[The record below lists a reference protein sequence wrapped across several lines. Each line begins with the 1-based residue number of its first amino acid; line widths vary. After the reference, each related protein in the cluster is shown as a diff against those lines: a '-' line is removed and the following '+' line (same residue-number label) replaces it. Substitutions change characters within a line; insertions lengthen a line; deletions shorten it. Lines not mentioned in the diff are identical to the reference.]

1 MHCKLPKTLAR
12 QNASQ
17 LTRTPCPVLR
27 KCFVRQLVE
36 FTGTRIPLDR
46 RIELSRFELLE
57 PSSKTRKF
65 FGGELFDGSFN
76 FFRSGHFSKISL
88 LQLSRKGAGT
98 ARENLTVPDRAFADA
113 SFGRDL

>member
-27 KCFVRQLVE
+27 KCFVRQLVKL
-36 FTGTRIPLDR
+36 TGTRITLDR
-46 RIELSRFELLE
+46 RIELSSFELLE

-65 FGGELFDGSFN
+65 FGGGAVRRLFQFLPQWS
-76 FFRSGHFSKISL
+76 S
-88 LQLSRKGAGT
+88 Q
-98 ARENLTVPDRAFADA
+98 
-113 SFGRDL
+113 